1 MPKQEEFINFLKF
14 VYKIRCEYVKNFENS
29 ANLQKVIFSH
39 VVEAGDIWRMCQAKD
54 EPIRDWVGLAIAR
67 ARASN
72 TKVGK
77 GDPIRDGWV

>member
-1 MPKQEEFINFLKF
+1 MN
-14 VYKIRCEYVKNFENS
+14 VVGSAHNFEKS

-54 EPIRDWVGLAIAR
+54 EPIRDWVGLAVAR

-72 TKVGK
+72 SKVGK
-77 GDPIRDGWV
+77 GGHNQRLGGSGCSQRESIQF